1 MLSAIHRLALLLN
14 QYANLL
20 LTAITTAYVWL
31 TWRSVKALRQA
42 SFREREAR
50 HLQEI
55 KDNVAQPILS
65 WIEGTI
71 GHRFTGGSPEI
82 LSVEGGFDAIPRQMS
97 HTVDDPFTARR
108 RLPTPGDLETPDPL
122 ATWDSTE
129 IGRISRFLY
138 HHAKRDHFPNEL
150 GAFDP
155 FLEEVRNIT
164 AGLVSFANEC
174 SEGIT
179 SSEFPQAAR
188 FADEDSMPEVA
199 SPWQLVVECIRSF
212 LQGKN
217 HPDIREQ
224 HVPPFYSFHGTLNRL
239 IVKSTQRE
247 KAERWLKPS
256 SEEIRKRWEG
266 SDLPK
271 RVRNL
276 LSTAESVRQSM
287 QHILFTHSLDVD
299 CELVSGK
306 KPRRWQHATNGKKP

>member
-20 LTAITTAYVWL
+20 LAVITAAYVWL
-31 TWRSVKALRQA
+31 TGRSVKALRQA

-71 GHRFTGGSPEI
+71 GHRFVGGSPEI
-82 LSVEGGFDAIPRQMS
+82 LIVEGASDAIPRQIS

-108 RLPTPGDLETPDPL
+108 RLPTPRELEGPDPL
-122 ATWDSTE
+122 ATWESTE
-129 IGRISRFLY
+129 VGRISRFLY
-138 HHAKRDHFPNEL
+138 HHAKRDHFPKEL

-155 FLEEVRNIT
+155 FLEEVRHLT
-164 AGLVSFANEC
+164 ADIISFANER
-174 SEGIT
+174 SERIT
-179 SSEFPQAAR
+179 SSEIPWATR
-188 FADEDSMPEVA
+188 SADENSMSEVA
-199 SPWQLVVECIRSF
+199 SPWQLTAECIRSF

-217 HPDIREQ
+217 DPDIREQ
-224 HVPPFYSFHGTLNRL
+224 HVPPFYSFYGTLNRL

-247 KAERWLKPS
+247 KPERWLKHS
-256 SEEIRKRWEG
+256 SEEIRTRWHD

-271 RVRNL
+271 RVRRL
-276 LSTAESVRQSM
+276 LSTAEGVRQSM

-306 KPRRWQHATNGKKP
+306 KPRRW

>member
-1 MLSAIHRLALLLN
+1 MPMLSAIHRLALLLN

-20 LTAITTAYVWL
+20 LAVITTAYVWL

-82 LSVEGGFDAIPRQMS
+82 LTAEGGFDAIPRQMS
-97 HTVDDPFTARR
+97 HTVDDPFTARHH
-108 RLPTPGDLETPDPL
+108 LTTPGGLETPDPL
-122 ATWDSTE
+122 TTWESTE
-129 IGRISRFLY
+129 AGRISKFLY
-138 HHAKRDHFPNEL
+138 HHAKRDHFPKEL
-150 GAFDP
+150 GTFDP
-155 FLEEVRNIT
+155 FLEEVRNV
-164 AGLVSFANEC
+164 AGDLVSFANEC
-174 SEGIT
+174 SKCVT
-179 SSEFPQAAR
+179 SPEIPQAAR
-188 FADEDSMPEVA
+188 FADENSMPEVA
-199 SPWQLVVECIRSF
+199 SPWQLVAECIRSF

-217 HPDIREQ
+217 NPDIQEQ

-247 KAERWLKPS
+247 KPQRWLKSS
-256 SEEIRKRWEG
+256 SEEMRKRWES

-271 RVRNL
+271 RVANL

-306 KPRRWQHATNGKKP
+306 KPHRWKRSYKQ